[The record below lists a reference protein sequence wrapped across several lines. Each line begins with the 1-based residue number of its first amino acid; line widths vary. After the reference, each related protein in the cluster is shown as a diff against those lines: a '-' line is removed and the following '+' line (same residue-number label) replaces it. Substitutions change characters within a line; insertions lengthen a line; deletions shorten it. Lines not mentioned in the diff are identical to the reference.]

1 MIQQQEDP
9 QRDRQPSDRPEA
21 AGSNPIAVPSIKELQ
36 QRDRPFVLADSL
48 GQIVAINSA
57 FEQAYGWRDEQLRG
71 KSLSVILP
79 AAFKMSHQLG
89 FSRFQALETSTILA
103 HPPAPE
109 NGLRRWQGGCLR
121 TFHRGGEGR
130 RGLGVLCNSHAAAG
144 SNANRC
150 LNRRRCRHPILQK
163 ESWSWLPS

>member
-21 AGSNPIAVPSIKELQ
+21 AGSNPVAVPSIKELQ
-36 QRDRPFVLADSL
+36 QGDRPFVLADSL

-103 HPPAPE
+103 HP
-109 NGLRRWQGGCLR
+109 LRLKTVCVDGREVVSEH
-121 TFHRGGEGR
+121 FIVAEKVEGVWVF
-130 RGLGVLCNSHAAAG
+130 GATLT
-144 SNANRC
+144 
-150 LNRRRCRHPILQK
+150 P
-163 ESWSWLPS
+163 LPDQTPTDA

>member
-1 MIQQQEDP
+1 M
-9 QRDRQPSDRPEA
+9 
-21 AGSNPIAVPSIKELQ
+21 Q

-103 HPPAPE
+103 HP
-109 NGLRRWQGGCLR
+109 LRLKTVCVDGREVVSEH
-121 TFHRGGEGR
+121 FIVAEKVEGVWVF
-130 RGLGVLCNSHAAAG
+130 GATLT
-144 SNANRC
+144 
-150 LNRRRCRHPILQK
+150 P
-163 ESWSWLPS
+163 LPDQTPTDA